1 MDACPYKNGGVIM
14 AKKKENIEE
23 KLAKKSESMWTTLKK
38 NDLKKAL
45 KFAESYREFLKEAK
59 TERESV
65 EFILQEAKKRGF
77 KDIDSYKSLKP
88 GDKFYVINREKSI
101 ALGIVGKKGVERFN
115 LVVSHIDSPRLDL
128 KPNPLWEDGESSLA
142 LLKTHYYGGIK
153 KYQWV
158 SRPLSIHGVVYTK
171 SGKKIPVRIGETPGD
186 PVFVIPDLLPHLAHK
201 AQGDRKLFEGI
212 QGEELQLLVG
222 NIPIEDKDIKHKI
235 KVNILKILNEKYG
248 LVEEDF
254 NSADLEIVP
263 AHEPRDV
270 GFDESMLGAYGQD
283 DRICAYTSLRAV
295 LEVENPTYTS
305 LSFFYDK
312 EEIGSDGNVGA
323 QGNFL
328 EYVLVKV
335 YTLAR
340 GDFKHHEFL
349 ETLYRSK
356 ALSADVSAA
365 INPIFKNVHDI
376 QNAAKAGYGVVIS
389 KYTGHGGKY
398 GSSEATAEFMYEIL
412 SLFRKNNVP
421 YQIAELGKV
430 DEGGGGTIAKFFARY
445 GMDVVDIGPGI
456 ISMHSPFEIV
466 SKMDLW
472 SAYLAYKVF
481 LSQ

>member
-1 MDACPYKNGGVIM
+1 M
-14 AKKKENIEE
+14 AKKKENLEE
-23 KLAKKSESMWTTLKK
+23 KLAKKSESMWITLKK
-38 NDLKKAL
+38 NEVKKAL
-45 KFAESYREFLKEAK
+45 EFAEDYKKFLKEVK

-65 EFILQEAKKRGF
+65 EFIVREAKNKGF
-77 KDIDSYKSLKP
+77 KDLNTYKSLKP
-88 GDKFYVINREKSI
+88 GDRFYVINREKSV
-101 ALGIVGKKGVERFN
+101 ALGIVGKNGVERFD
-115 LVVSHIDSPRLDL
+115 LVVSHIDAPRIDV
-128 KPNPLWEDGESSLA
+128 KPNPLWEDRDASLA
-142 LLKTHYYGGIK
+142 LMKTHYYGGIK

-158 SRPLSIHGVVYTK
+158 SRPLAIHGVVYTK
-171 SGKKIPVRIGETPGD
+171 SGKKIQVRIGEDPGD
-186 PVFVIPDLLPHLAHK
+186 PVFAIPDLLPHLARK

-212 QGEELQLLVG
+212 QGEELQLVVG
-222 NIPIEDKDIKHKI
+222 NIPIEDKEVKEKI
-235 KVNILKILNEKYG
+235 KLNILKILNEKYG
-248 LVEEDF
+248 IVEEDF

-263 AHEPRDV
+263 ASEPRDV
-270 GFDESMLGAYGQD
+270 GFDASMVGAYGHD
-283 DRICAYTSLRAV
+283 DRICAYTSLRAI
-295 LEVENPTYTS
+295 LDAKDPTYTS
-305 LSFFYDK
+305 VSFFYDK

-323 QGNFL
+323 QSNFL

-335 YTLAR
+335 YTLVK
-340 GDFKHHEFL
+340 GDFKQHEFL

-356 ALSADVSAA
+356 AVSADVSAA

-398 GSSEATAEFMYEIL
+398 GSSEATAEFMYEVL
-412 SLFRKNNVP
+412 SLFRKNRVP
-421 YQIAELGKV
+421 YQLAELGKV

-445 GMDVVDIGPGI
+445 GMDVVDMGPGI

>member
-1 MDACPYKNGGVIM
+1 MP
-14 AKKKENIEE
+14 KKKRSIEE
-23 KLAKKSESMWTTLKK
+23 ELAKKSESIWTTLKK
-38 NDLKKAL
+38 KEVSKAL
-45 KFAESYREFLKEAK
+45 KFAENYKEFLKEVK

-77 KDIDSYKSLKP
+77 KDLGSYKSLKP
-88 GDKFYVINREKSI
+88 GDKFYVVNREKSI
-101 ALGIVGKKGVERFN
+101 ALGIVGKNGVERFD
-115 LVVSHIDSPRLDL
+115 LVVSHIDSPRIDL
-128 KPNPLWEDGESSLA
+128 KPNPLWEDKESSLT
-142 LLKTHYYGGIK
+142 LMKTHYYGGIK

-158 SRPLSIHGVVYTK
+158 SRPLAIHGVVYTK
-171 SGKKIPVRIGETPGD
+171 SGKKIQVRIGEDTHD
-186 PVFVIPDLLPHLAHK
+186 PVFVIPDLLPHLARK

-222 NIPIEDKDIKHKI
+222 NIPIDDEKIKEKI

-248 LVEEDF
+248 MVEEDF

-270 GFDESMLGAYGQD
+270 GFDGSMIGAYGQD
-283 DRICAYTSLRAV
+283 DRICTYASLRAILDV
-295 LEVENPTYTS
+295 DNTTYTS
-305 LSFFYDK
+305 LAFFYDK

-328 EYVLVKV
+328 EYVLAKV
-335 YTLAR
+335 YTLAK
-340 GDFKHHEFL
+340 GEFKHHEFL
-349 ETLYRSK
+349 ETLYKSK
-356 ALSADVSAA
+356 AISADVSAA
-365 INPIFKNVHDI
+365 INPIFKGVHDL

-398 GSSEATAEFMYEIL
+398 GSSEATAEFMHEIL
-412 SLFRKNNVP
+412 SLFRKNKVP
-421 YQIAELGKV
+421 YQLAELGKV

-445 GMDVVDIGPGI
+445 GLDVVDIGPGL

-481 LSQ
+481 FSQ